1 MSGAQ
6 QVNSGAAQLAS
17 GAEKLNKGSQSLVSG
32 IGSLASGA
40 NTLSSGMNKFN
51 SEGIQKLT
59 GALNENE
66 LKDMTNRLEAI
77 VQASKRSNMIG
88 GMADNMTGE
97 SRMIFKTMEIKK

>member
-1 MSGAQ
+1 MQGLQ
-6 QVNSGAAQLAS
+6 RFFEFETV
-17 GAEKLNKGSQSLVSG
+17 KLP
-32 IGSLASGA
+32 
-40 NTLSSGMNKFN
+40 
-51 SEGIQKLT
+51 GIQKLT